1 MGAKYRQAFTDIQ
14 AVLLDVRITAASKHK
29 EPGRC
34 GGAGIKHPQCM
45 VKSGFEEMLEKADQ
59 QMEGDAVD
67 WPELVA
73 C

>member
-34 GGAGIKHPQCM
+34 GGAGIKH
-45 VKSGFEEMLEKADQ
+45 S
-59 QMEGDAVD
+59 
-67 WPELVA
+67 
-73 C
+73 